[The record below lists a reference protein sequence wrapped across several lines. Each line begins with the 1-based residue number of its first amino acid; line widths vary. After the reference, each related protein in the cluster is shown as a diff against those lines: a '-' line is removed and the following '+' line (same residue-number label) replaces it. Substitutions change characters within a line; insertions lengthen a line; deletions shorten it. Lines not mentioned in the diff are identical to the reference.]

1 MKVYVHR
8 NSTQKSA
15 LATHATLHIGI
26 SDHYHHC
33 HEQRTRSVHTV
44 TMDHLLSTNNCKL
57 LKCALEVIDRT
68 KSADTMRIT
77 TVPVDN
83 FITAKPTT
91 SATKTNPNS
100 NQNEHQGREQRR
112 KEKKRRK
119 IELRKQRREIST
131 ITSEVVTTTSLR
143 NFCSN
148 TTSSV
153 SSDSTTTVSV
163 PQPVRAIIHVK
174 PLIIL
179 DVNGILCHRLR
190 QKYQELQLSPASYR
204 RTISFR
210 PSIGHVANT
219 DIVPRSDLHQFLTL
233 LNNNFSLAV
242 CKYYCSIFAMN
253 VYLSMLYLCSHLHSS
268 FCNVHV
274 LSGTS
279 ATRKTAKQL
288 VRLLFPD
295 EIRENLVFIWHRNF
309 CNLVDST
316 DKGKPKME
324 SDSSEE
330 TQKKP
335 SHEDLIAIKSLAK
348 VWASYPIWNA
358 TNTLL
363 LDDSPE
369 KCPIKYRKNALH
381 PVQISGTTTNIEGG
395 AYFDNDEE
403 NEKNQRS
410 FFELLANDWSE
421 S

>member
-1 MKVYVHR
+1 
-8 NSTQKSA
+8 
-15 LATHATLHIGI
+15 
-26 SDHYHHC
+26 
-33 HEQRTRSVHTV
+33 
-44 TMDHLLSTNNCKL
+44 
-57 LKCALEVIDRT
+57 
-68 KSADTMRIT
+68 
-77 TVPVDN
+77 VPVDN
-83 FITAKPTT
+83 IITAKPTT
-91 SATKTNPNS
+91 PATKTNPHS
-100 NQNEHQGREQRR
+100 DQNEHQDREQRR

-119 IELRKQRREIST
+119 IELRKQRLKIST
-131 ITSEVVTTTSLR
+131 ITSEVVTTTSFC

-153 SSDSTTTVSV
+153 SSDSTTIVSV

-253 VYLSMLYLCSHLHSS
+253 MHLSMLYLCSHLHSS
-268 FCNVHV
+268 FCIVHV

-295 EIRENLVFIWHRNF
+295 EVRENLVFIWHRNF
-309 CNLVDST
+309 CNLVDSA
-316 DKGKPKME
+316 DKGKSDDSNNPKME
-324 SDSSEE
+324 SDSNNNHESEE

-395 AYFDNDEE
+395 AYVDNDEE

-410 FFELLANDWSE
+410 FFELLANNWSE
-421 S
+421 SSSSEFLLSFLKDNAKEYNMGWCMSES

>member
-1 MKVYVHR
+1 MAFYAIACVKNIKNYNCLQHP
-8 NSTQKSA
+8 
-15 LATHATLHIGI
+15 IE
-26 SDHYHHC
+26 
-33 HEQRTRSVHTV
+33 EQYPFG
-44 TMDHLLSTNNCKL
+44 HLLDML
-57 LKCALEVIDRT
+57 
-68 KSADTMRIT
+68 
-77 TVPVDN
+77 
-83 FITAKPTT
+83 PTQT
-91 SATKTNPNS
+91 
-100 NQNEHQGREQRR
+100 
-112 KEKKRRK
+112 
-119 IELRKQRREIST
+119 
-131 ITSEVVTTTSLR
+131 
-143 NFCSN
+143 
-148 TTSSV
+148 
-153 SSDSTTTVSV
+153 
-163 PQPVRAIIHVK
+163 
-174 PLIIL
+174 
-179 DVNGILCHRLR
+179 
-190 QKYQELQLSPASYR
+190 LSHDPTYTR
-204 RTISFR
+204 
-210 PSIGHVANT
+210 
-219 DIVPRSDLHQFLTL
+219 
-233 LNNNFSLAV
+233 
-242 CKYYCSIFAMN
+242 
-253 VYLSMLYLCSHLHSS
+253 
-268 FCNVHV
+268 
-274 LSGTS
+274 TS

-410 FFELLANDWSE
+410 FFELLANNWSE
-421 S
+421 SSSSEFLPSFLKDNAKEYNMGWCMSSP